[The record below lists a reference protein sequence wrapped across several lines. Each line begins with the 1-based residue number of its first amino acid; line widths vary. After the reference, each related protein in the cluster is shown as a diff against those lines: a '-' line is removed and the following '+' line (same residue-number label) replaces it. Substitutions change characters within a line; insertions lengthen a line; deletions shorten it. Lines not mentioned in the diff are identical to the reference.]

1 MSEDLHNRTDNIE
14 NKIDEISRY
23 IKEETPSI
31 DQMKLSNRILVEEV
45 IEKCDQRYASKE
57 TEETLRKVL
66 WGLIGGV
73 FTIITGVAVLIVS
86 VFIK

>member
-23 IKEETPSI
+23 IKEETPSL

-45 IEKCDQRYASKE
+45 IEKCDKRYASKE
-57 TEETLRKVL
+57 TEETVRKVL
-66 WGLIGGV
+66 WGMIGGV
-73 FTIITGVAVLIVS
+73 FTIIAGVVVLIIS
-86 VFIK
+86 IFIK